1 MRRAFINTLLKLAE
15 EDDSIYLLT
24 GDAGFTILEEFRD
37 RFPGRY
43 YNVGI
48 SEAAMIG
55 LSAGLAMSGKT
66 VFVYTIVPFITM
78 RCFEQIRVDLCYQN
92 LPVKLVGVGQ
102 GVTYGTAGATHHA
115 IEDIAVMRALPNM
128 TVICP
133 AGPVETRFA
142 VKESLKLTGP
152 CYIRL
157 GKSGEPTVHAGDDI
171 PFTIG
176 KGLRVRGGDTVALIA
191 TSNMVPT
198 AVAVADLLM
207 QENLKPE
214 VISMHTIKPIDREL
228 LINLSGRCPLFV
240 TIEEHT
246 LIGGL
251 GSAVGEVI
259 LDENLP
265 VRLIRFGIP
274 DTYAPVAGSQE
285 YLRELFGLT
294 PEQVVSR
301 IKTVLAEEGK
311 TRTESN
317 R

>member
-1 MRRAFINTLLKLAE
+1 MRQAFINTLMELAE
-15 EDDSIYLLT
+15 KDDSIYLLT
-24 GDAGFTILEEFRD
+24 GDAGFTILEKFRD

-48 SEAAMIG
+48 AEAAMIG
-55 LSAGLAMSGKT
+55 LAAGLAMSGKT
-66 VFVYTIVPFITM
+66 VFVYSIVPFVTM
-78 RCFEQIRVDLCYQN
+78 RCFEQVRVDLCYQN

-133 AGPVETRFA
+133 GGPVETKKA
-142 VKESLKLTGP
+142 VAASLDLPGP

-157 GKSGEPTVHAGDDI
+157 GKSGEPTVHKSEDI

-176 KGLRVRGGDTVALIA
+176 RGIRVREGEGVALIA

-198 AVAVADLLM
+198 ADEVAGLL
-207 QENLKPE
+207 EKEGWKPE
-214 VISMHTIKPIDREL
+214 VISMHTVKPIDREL
-228 LINLSGRCPLFV
+228 LAATAGRCPLIA
-240 TIEEHT
+240 TLEEHN

-251 GSAVGEVI
+251 GSAAAEVI
-259 LDENLP
+259 LADRLP
-265 VRLIRFGIP
+265 ARLITFGIP

-285 YLRELFGLT
+285 YLRELFGLL
-294 PEQVVSR
+294 PEQVSSVIR
-301 IKTVLAEEGK
+301 EELKNGA
-311 TRTESN
+311 R
-317 R
+317 

>member
-1 MRRAFINTLLKLAE
+1 MRQAFINTLMELAE
-15 EDDSIYLLT
+15 RDDSIYLLT
-24 GDAGFTILEEFRD
+24 GDAGFTILERFRD

-48 SEAAMIG
+48 AEAAMIG
-55 LSAGLAMSGKT
+55 LAAGLAMSGKT
-66 VFVYTIVPFITM
+66 VFVYSIVPFVTM
-78 RCFEQIRVDLCYQN
+78 RCFEQVRIDLCYQN

-133 AGPVETRFA
+133 GGPIETKKA
-142 VKESLKLTGP
+142 VAASLDLTGP

-157 GKSGEPTVHAGDDI
+157 GKSGEPTVHKSEDI
-171 PFTIG
+171 DFAIG
-176 KGLRVRGGDTVALIA
+176 RGIRVRKGEGVALVA

-198 AVAVADLLM
+198 AVATAELL
-207 QENLKPE
+207 EKEGWKPE
-214 VISMHTIKPIDREL
+214 VISMHTVKPIDREL
-228 LINLSGRCPLFV
+228 LAETARRCPLIA
-240 TIEEHT
+240 TLEEHN

-251 GSAVGEVI
+251 GSAVAEVI
-259 LDENLP
+259 LADNLHA
-265 VRLIRFGIP
+265 RLITFGIP

-294 PEQVVSR
+294 PSQIEAVIRGELEDSKQ
-301 IKTVLAEEGK
+301 
-311 TRTESN
+311 
-317 R
+317 

>member
-1 MRRAFINTLLKLAE
+1 MRQAFINTLMELAE
-15 EDDSIYLLT
+15 RDDSIYLLT
-24 GDAGFTILEEFRD
+24 GDAGFTILERFRD

-48 SEAAMIG
+48 AEAAMIG
-55 LSAGLAMSGKT
+55 LAAGLAMSGKT
-66 VFVYTIVPFITM
+66 VFVYSIVPFVTM
-78 RCFEQIRVDLCYQN
+78 RCFEQVRVDLCYQN

-133 AGPVETRFA
+133 GGPIETKKA
-142 VKESLKLTGP
+142 VAASLNLTGP

-157 GKSGEPTVHAGDDI
+157 GKSGEPTVHQSEDI
-171 PFTIG
+171 DFAIG
-176 KGLRVRGGDTVALIA
+176 RGIRVRKGVGVALVA

-198 AVAVADLLM
+198 AVAAADLL
-207 QENLKPE
+207 EKEGWKPE
-214 VISMHTIKPIDREL
+214 VISMHTVKPIDREL
-228 LINLSGRCPLFV
+228 LAETARRCPLIA
-240 TIEEHT
+240 TLEEHN

-251 GSAVGEVI
+251 GSAVAEVI
-259 LDENLP
+259 LADNLHA
-265 VRLIRFGIP
+265 RLITFGIP

-294 PEQVVSR
+294 PSQIEAVIRGELEDSKQ
-301 IKTVLAEEGK
+301 
-311 TRTESN
+311 
-317 R
+317 